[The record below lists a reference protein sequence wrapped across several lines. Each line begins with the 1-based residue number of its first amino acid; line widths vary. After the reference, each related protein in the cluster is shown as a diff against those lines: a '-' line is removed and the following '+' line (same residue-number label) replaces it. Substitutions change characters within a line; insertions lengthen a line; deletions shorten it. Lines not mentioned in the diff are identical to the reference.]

1 MPVAVQTDVSDSA
14 RAHPHRTTAAWIR
27 TGRLLG
33 GRSGTPQVAIL
44 RDEKPNFEWLPE
56 AEIKRQGEA
65 AKAGKGNLWK
75 CLNSG

>member
-1 MPVAVQTDVSDSA
+1 VTPPEPTRIAPPRLGSELGDSLE
-14 RAHPHRTTAAWIR
+14 AA
-27 TGRLLG
+27 LALP
-33 GRSGTPQVAIL
+33 RSLL